1 MTNGKLILG
10 DSKIRGNPEIV
21 GSKFGVSLW
30 DGTSMVYNYGIV
42 KSNNNSYSTPITPE
56 KGYESKH
63 NVRITNENG
72 KLIPAVARVAKY
84 KYISITK

>member
-30 DGTSMVYNYGIV
+30 KGTSMEYICGIV
-42 KSNNNSYSTPITPE
+42 KSNNNNYSTPITPE
-56 KGYESKH
+56 KGYEARNQVTIKYLPGKTRPKVSKIIH
-63 NVRITNENG
+63 INT
-72 KLIPAVARVAKY
+72 
-84 KYISITK
+84 